1 VIRQAEDHNR
11 APDAFR
17 SSVGAAHPNE
27 PGWQS
32 HRVGLPAWSESV
44 LPWAIPLA
52 LFGFGLALRLPH
64 LWTIPTLTDEAN
76 EVLRGLAVAE
86 GRLLPLTNVNTYL
99 GSFYNYLLGAVFL
112 VVGPNIYA
120 ARLLMAL
127 AGALTVPMTYLLLR
141 ELGAGRGLAAVGAGL
156 LATSGTHIVVT
167 SHVAWAHSLTP
178 LAATSGLW
186 LLARAVHRDRPR
198 LLVAAGLALGLAVQ
212 THTSAVALLPGAAAY
227 VLIRRRPWL
236 RTPWPYLAA
245 VAFLVVNANLI
256 AFAALSQGESLA
268 EAQDHVRSYA
278 RSGAAGLDLYRENLG
293 KLGLALGRV
302 LAGAVDVRDSGAS
315 YLADPSFWIYAAL
328 LLIGL
333 AWGAARG
340 SALPLLVLV
349 PYALVLPLVNSKF
362 EVIPNGRF
370 LAPLLPVAYAG
381 IAFGLGTLF
390 ALVRPRLGPS
400 QRRWAFALAAVAL
413 VSWPLVPLA
422 VRYDQMADSERTS
435 LTLMDA
441 LAMLESRRQPGEWVA
456 LDPDLEKL
464 WLDAGGDYLVAFRY
478 LLTMRSIPNR
488 ELEFRRGSDQGNVDS
503 CDPSPVELHWVMP
516 ERSPGAPR
524 LFADDPATAE
534 DESRR
539 PYWQIRTVQR
549 SDRARDA
556 QRGQSDEWSAV
567 IATYAPPVYAS
578 SRAVDRC
585 VPRRPI

>member
-1 VIRQAEDHNR
+1 MIGRTADHDR
-11 APDAFR
+11 APAGLP
-17 SSVGAAHPNE
+17 SSAGTAILNGSTRRNRLAE
-27 PGWQS
+27 LPGWS
-32 HRVGLPAWSESV
+32 RAA
-44 LPWAIPLA
+44 LPWAIPFA

-99 GSFYNYLLGAVFL
+99 GSFYNYLLAAVFL
-112 VVGPNIYA
+112 VVGPSIFA
-120 ARLLMAL
+120 ARALVAL
-127 AGALTVPMTYLLLR
+127 AGALTVPATYLLLR
-141 ELGAGRGLAAVGAGL
+141 ELGAGRGLAVVGAGL

-178 LAATSGLW
+178 LAATLGLW
-186 LLARAVHRDRPR
+186 LLVRALHRDRPR

-212 THTSAVALLPGAAAY
+212 THTSAIALMPGAVVYA
-227 VLIRRRPWL
+227 LIRRPAWA
-236 RTPWPYLAA
+236 RTPWPYLA
-245 VAFLVVNANLI
+245 VLLFLVVNANLI
-256 AFAALSQGESLA
+256 AFATLSRGESFA

-278 RSGAAGLDLYRENLG
+278 RSGATGADLYRENLG
-293 KLGLALGRV
+293 KLGLTFGRM
-302 LAGAVDVRDSGAS
+302 LAGAVDVREAGVS
-315 YLADPSFWIYAAL
+315 YLADPSFWLYATL
-328 LLIGL
+328 MLVGL
-333 AWGAARG
+333 VWGATRG
-340 SALPLLVLV
+340 SVLPLLVIV
-349 PYALVLPLVNSKF
+349 PYALTLPLVNSKF

-370 LAPLLPVAYAG
+370 LAPLLPVAYAAVA
-381 IAFGLGTLF
+381 IGLG
-390 ALVRPRLGPS
+390 ALAALARPRLRPAV
-400 QRRWAFALAAVAL
+400 QRWAFPLVASAL
-413 VSWPLVPLA
+413 VFWPLYPLA
-422 VRYDQMADSERTS
+422 VRYAQMADSERTS

-441 LAMLESRRQPGEWVA
+441 LAIVEARRQPGEWVA

-478 LLTMRSIPNR
+478 LLTMRSIPNQ

-503 CDPSPVELHWVMP
+503 CDPSPVELRWVMP
-516 ERSPGAPR
+516 ERSPGAPA
-524 LFADDPATAE
+524 LLADDPATPE

-549 SDRARDA
+549 SDRVRDA
-556 QRGQSDEWSAV
+556 QRGQADEWRAV

>member
-1 VIRQAEDHNR
+1 MISRAEDHDR
-11 APDAFR
+11 VPDPFQL
-17 SSVGAAHPNE
+17 SVSAAHPKE
-27 PGWQS
+27 LTRRS
-32 HRVGLPAWSESV
+32 DRVVLPAWNRFV

-99 GSFYNYLLGAVFL
+99 GSFYNYLLGALFL
-112 VVGPNIYA
+112 AVGPSIYA
-120 ARLLMAL
+120 ARMLTAL

-141 ELGAGRGLAAVGAGL
+141 ELGAGRGLAIVGAGL

-178 LAATSGLW
+178 LAATFGLW
-186 LLARAVHRDRPR
+186 LLARAVHRDQPR
-198 LLVAAGLALGLAVQ
+198 LLVLAGLALGLAVQ
-212 THTSAVALLPGAAAY
+212 LHTSAVALLPGAAVY

-245 VAFLVVNANLI
+245 VAFLAVNANLI
-256 AFAALSQGESLA
+256 AFAALSRGEPLA
-268 EAQDHVRSYA
+268 EAQNHVRSYA

-293 KLGLALGRV
+293 KLGLAFGRM
-302 LAGAVDVRDSGAS
+302 LAGAVDVRDAGAS
-315 YLADPSFWIYAAL
+315 YLADPSFWIYAAV

-370 LAPLLPVAYAG
+370 LAPLFPIAYTG
-381 IAFGLGTLF
+381 IAVGLGAIF
-390 ALVRPRLGPS
+390 ALVRSRLAPS
-400 QRRWAFALAAVAL
+400 QCQWAFALTAITL
-413 VSWPLVPLA
+413 VFWPTVPLA
-422 VRYDQMADSERTS
+422 VRYNQMADSERTS
-435 LTLMDA
+435 LMLLEA
-441 LAMLESRRQPGEWVA
+441 LATLESRRQPGEWVA

-516 ERSPGAPR
+516 ERSPGAPT
-524 LFADDPATAE
+524 LFADDPATSE

-556 QRGQSDEWSAV
+556 QRGQADEWSAV

>member
-1 VIRQAEDHNR
+1 VIGRAAGQDR

-17 SSVGAAHPNE
+17 SSVSAHPNE
-27 PGWQS
+27 PTRRDRW
-32 HRVGLPAWSESV
+32 VVFPAWGHSA
-44 LPWAIPLA
+44 LPWAIPFA
-52 LFGFGLALRLPH
+52 LFGVGLALRLPH
-64 LWTIPTLTDEAN
+64 LWTIPTLTDETN

-99 GSFYNYLLGAVFL
+99 GSFYNYLLAAVFL
-112 VVGPNIYA
+112 VVGPSIYA
-120 ARLLMAL
+120 PRMLMAL
-127 AGALTVPMTYLLLR
+127 AGALTVPTTYLLLR
-141 ELGAGRGLAAVGAGL
+141 ELGAARGPAVVGAGL
-156 LATSGTHIVVT
+156 LATSGAHIVVT

-178 LAATSGLW
+178 LAATFGLW
-186 LLARAVHRDRPR
+186 FLARALHRDRAR
-198 LLVAAGLALGLAVQ
+198 LLVAVGLALGLAVQ
-212 THTSAVALLPGAAAY
+212 THTSAVALLPGAAVY

-256 AFAALSQGESLA
+256 AFATLSRGESLA
-268 EAQDHVRSYA
+268 EAQSHVRSYA
-278 RSGAAGLDLYRENLG
+278 RSGTAGLDLYRENLG
-293 KLGLALGRV
+293 KLGLAFGRMV
-302 LAGAVDVRDSGAS
+302 AGAVDVRDSGAS
-315 YLADPSFWIYAAL
+315 YLADPSFWIYAAV

-370 LAPLLPVAYAG
+370 LAPLLPVAYSG
-381 IAFGLGTLF
+381 IAVGLS
-390 ALVRPRLGPS
+390 ALCALARPRLAPS
-400 QRRWAFALAAVAL
+400 QRRWTFAPVAIAL
-413 VSWPLVPLA
+413 VFWPLVPLA
-422 VRYDQMADSERTS
+422 LRYDQMVDSERTS
-435 LTLMDA
+435 LTLIDA
-441 LAMLESRRQPGEWVA
+441 LATLESRHQPGEWVA

-488 ELEFRRGSDQGNVDS
+488 ELEFRHGSDQGNVDS

-516 ERSPGAPR
+516 ERSPGAPT
-524 LFADDPATAE
+524 LFADDPATPE

-556 QRGQSDEWSAV
+556 QRGQADEWRAV

>member
-1 VIRQAEDHNR
+1 MIRRAEDDDR
-11 APDAFR
+11 APAAFR
-17 SSVGAAHPNE
+17 SSVSAARPNAL
-27 PGWQS
+27 GRQS
-32 HRVGLPAWSESV
+32 HRAVFPVWSDPV
-44 LPWAIPLA
+44 LRWAIPLA
-52 LFGFGLALRLPH
+52 LFGFGLALRLPR

-112 VVGPNIYA
+112 AVGPSIYA
-120 ARLLMAL
+120 ARMLMAL
-127 AGALTVPMTYLLLR
+127 AGALTVATTYLLLR
-141 ELGAGRGLAAVGAGL
+141 ELGAGRGLAVVGAGL
-156 LATSGTHIVVT
+156 VATSGTHIVVT

-178 LAATSGLW
+178 LAATVGLW
-186 LLARAVHRDRPR
+186 LLARALHRDRPR
-198 LLVAAGLALGLAVQ
+198 LLIAAGLAIGLAVQ
-212 THTSAVALLPGAAAY
+212 THTSAVALLPGVAVYA
-227 VLIRRRPWL
+227 LIRRRPWL

-245 VAFLVVNANLI
+245 VAFLVVNANLL
-256 AFAALSQGESLA
+256 AFAALSRGEPLA
-268 EAQDHVRSYA
+268 EAQNHVRSYA
-278 RSGAAGLDLYRENLG
+278 RSGATGLDLYRENLG
-293 KLGLALGRV
+293 KLGLAFGRV

-315 YLADPSFWIYAAL
+315 YLADPSFWIYAMA

-349 PYALVLPLVNSKF
+349 PYALLLPLVNSKF

-370 LAPLLPVAYAG
+370 LAPVLPVAYAG
-381 IAFGLGTLF
+381 IAVGLGALV
-390 ALVRPRLGPS
+390 ALVRLRLAPS
-400 QRRWAFALAAVAL
+400 QCRWACVLAAIAL
-413 VSWPLVPLA
+413 VFWPLVPLA

-435 LTLMDA
+435 LALIDA
-441 LAMLESRRQPGEWVA
+441 LATLESRRQPGEWVA

-503 CDPSPVELHWVMP
+503 CDPSPVELHRVVP
-516 ERSPGAPR
+516 ERSPGAPT
-524 LFADDPATAE
+524 LFADDPATPE

-556 QRGQSDEWSAV
+556 QRGQSDEWSTV
-567 IATYAPPVYAS
+567 IAMYAPPLYAS

>member
-1 VIRQAEDHNR
+1 MIER
-11 APDAFR
+11 ATGRDRVPDTFR
-17 SSVGAAHPNE
+17 SPVGARPNASA
-27 PGWQS
+27 PPSG
-32 HRVGLPAWSESV
+32 RVVLPTWGHAA
-44 LPWAIPLA
+44 LPWAIPFA
-52 LFGFGLALRLPH
+52 LFGLGLALRLPH
-64 LWTIPTLTDEAN
+64 LLTIPTLTDEVN

-99 GSFYNYLLGAVFL
+99 GSFYNYLLAAVFL
-112 VVGPNIYA
+112 VIGPSIDA
-120 ARLLMAL
+120 ARIVTAL
-127 AGALTVPMTYLLLR
+127 AGALTVPTTYLLVR
-141 ELGAGRGLAAVGAGL
+141 ELGPGRALAIVGAGL
-156 LATSGTHIVVT
+156 VATSGTHIVVT

-178 LAATSGLW
+178 LAATVGLW
-186 LLARAVHRDRPR
+186 LLARALHRDRPR
-198 LLVAAGLALGLAVQ
+198 LLIAAGLALGLAVQ
-212 THTSAVALLPGAAAY
+212 THTSAIALLPVVVVY
-227 VLIRRRPWL
+227 SLIRRRPWL
-236 RTPWPYLAA
+236 RTPGPYLAA

-256 AFAALSQGESLA
+256 AFAALSRGEPLA
-268 EAQDHVRSYA
+268 EAQNHVRSYA

-293 KLGLALGRV
+293 KLGLAFGRV

-315 YLADPSFWIYAAL
+315 YVADPSFWTYAMA

-333 AWGAARG
+333 SRGAAQG

-349 PYALVLPLVNSKF
+349 PYALLLPLVNSKF

-381 IAFGLGTLF
+381 IAVGLGALF
-390 ALVRPRLGPS
+390 ALVRSRLAPS
-400 QRRWAFALAAVAL
+400 QCRWAFVLAAIAL
-413 VSWPLVPLA
+413 VFWPLVPLA
-422 VRYDQMADSERTS
+422 VRYGQMADSERTS
-435 LTLMDA
+435 LTLIDA
-441 LAMLESRRQPGEWVA
+441 LATLESRRQPGEWVA

-503 CDPSPVELHWVMP
+503 CDPSPVELHWVVP
-516 ERSPGAPR
+516 ERSPGAPT
-524 LFADDPATAE
+524 LFADDPATPE

-567 IATYAPPVYAS
+567 IATYVPPVYAS

>member
-1 VIRQAEDHNR
+1 MHA
-11 APDAFR
+11 AP
-17 SSVGAAHPNE
+17 
-27 PGWQS
+27 
-32 HRVGLPAWSESV
+32 
-44 LPWAIPLA
+44 PWAIPFA

-99 GSFYNYLLGAVFL
+99 GSFYNYLLAAVFL
-112 VVGPNIYA
+112 VIGPSVYA

-127 AGALTVPMTYLLLR
+127 AGALTIPATYLLVH
-141 ELGAGRGLAAVGAGL
+141 ELGAGRGPAIVGAGL
-156 LATSGTHIVVT
+156 LATSGSHIVVT

-178 LAATSGLW
+178 LFVALGLW
-186 LLARAVHRDRPR
+186 LLARALRRDLAG
-198 LLVAAGLALGLAVQ
+198 LLVAVGLALGLAVQ
-212 THTSAVALLPGAAAY
+212 THTSAVALLPGAAVY
-227 VLIRRRPWL
+227 VLVRRRPWL
-236 RTPWPYLAA
+236 RTPWPYLAV
-245 VAFLVVNANLI
+245 VAFLAVNANLI
-256 AFAALSQGESLA
+256 AFAALSGSESLA
-268 EAQDHVRSYA
+268 EAQSHVRSYA
-278 RSGAAGLDLYRENLG
+278 RSGAAGPDLYRENLG
-293 KLGLALGRV
+293 KLGLAFGRM
-302 LAGAVDVRDSGAS
+302 LAGAVDVRDSGAN

-328 LLIGL
+328 LLLGL
-333 AWGAARG
+333 ARGAARG

-381 IAFGLGTLF
+381 IAVGLGAIV
-390 ALVRPRLGPS
+390 ALVCPRLTPS
-400 QRRWAFALAAVAL
+400 QRRWGSVLPAIAIVL
-413 VSWPLVPLA
+413 WPLVPLA

-435 LTLMDA
+435 LELIHAVAT
-441 LAMLESRRQPGEWVA
+441 LESRRQAGEWVA

-464 WLDAGGDYLVAFRY
+464 WLDGGGDYLVAFRY
-478 LLTMRSIPNR
+478 LLSMRSIPNR
-488 ELEFRRGSDQGNVDS
+488 ELELRRGTDRGNVDS
-503 CDPSPVELHWVMP
+503 CDPSPVELRRVMP
-516 ERSPGAPR
+516 ERSPGTPT
-524 LFADDPATAE
+524 LFDDDPATPE

-556 QRGQSDEWSAV
+556 QRSQADEWRAV